1 MKIATLAAKAVAA
14 GTIGLIALT
23 GCSSPGGSSADA
35 VSATGPVVIQYN
47 PTLYSWA
54 GIIAQNEGFFK
65 KNGVNAELKQIDN
78 GTLATT
84 ALASG
89 DITMAFQDLS
99 LVSPYLN
106 KGQKFTAITATGQL
120 SWDVVAPK
128 SSGSPTDFPAS
139 VASLKGKKIGV
150 PSLGSV
156 AYYYAQAY
164 LKAAGVDPSSVQF
177 VAVGPFAQVPA
188 VIATGQVDAA
198 VITPDQ
204 TYQLEQAGSVKV
216 LFSAVK
222 DRAKVDS
229 ELAKVI
235 GTPGAFYFAQSS
247 WAKGNP
253 ELVKKVQRSIAQAD
267 VWAHDPANLPA
278 LTTMLQQMKLLPAKI
293 TDQKALQNYVA
304 YAVTFLTTHASPAN
318 MQAYVDFW
326 KSNGLLK
333 ADVTGAGLLSPTM
346 ATTAEQTTAQAK

>member
-1 MKIATLAAKAVAA
+1 LKIATFVTKAVAA
-14 GTIGLIALT
+14 GAVGLIALT
-23 GCSSPGGSSADA
+23 GCSTPGNNPAGAN
-35 VSATGPVVIQYN
+35 GPVVIQYN

-128 SSGSPTDFPAS
+128 NSSSPTAFPAS

-198 VITPDQ
+198 VVTPDQ
-204 TYQLEQAGSVKV
+204 TYQLEKAGSIKV
-216 LFSAVK
+216 LFSTVK
-222 DRAKVDS
+222 DRDKVDS

-235 GTPGAFYFAQSS
+235 GTPGAFYFAQSA
-247 WAKGNP
+247 WATKNP
-253 ELVKKVQRSIAQAD
+253 GEVKKVQKAIAQAD

-278 LTTMLQQMKLLPAKI
+278 LTSMLQQMKLLPANI

-304 YAVTFLTTHASPAN
+304 YAVTFMSTYASAAN

-346 ATTAEQTTAQAK
+346 ATTEEQTVAQAK